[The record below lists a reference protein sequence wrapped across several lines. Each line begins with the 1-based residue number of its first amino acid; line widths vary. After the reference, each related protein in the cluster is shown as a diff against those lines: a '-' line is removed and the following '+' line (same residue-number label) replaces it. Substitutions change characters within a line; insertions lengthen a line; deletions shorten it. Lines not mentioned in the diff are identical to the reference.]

1 MKKSLIAITL
11 SALVASVLI
20 VPTAQASTPV
30 ICLAYDTG
38 GPGDGSFNDA
48 AQAGLKVAAK
58 KFQFTLET
66 TVTAGDAKDRIDRLT
81 ALVKK
86 DCTIVIAVGT
96 GYAAT
101 LKDLSQQFPE
111 TQFAILNDATV
122 DALNVTSIVFADVQG
137 AYLAGYAAALARIH
151 YEAPVWLTFVVAVLA
166 AAILSSGLTLGLY
179 KVGGG
184 LAARAGNAITVTGTA
199 SEDAKADNAVW
210 SLNLNESQSTLATS
224 VKKID
229 SSAEALKKYLLNG
242 GVSADQI
249 ELGPINSNAV
259 MEYSNGNPT
268 GRILAYQAYRTVT
281 VRTKDVELV
290 SKLSNDIGTLLA
302 TGVNVGNYGPAYY
315 LSTLDQMRAK
325 LLAAAMQDA
334 KERAKA
340 ITEAVGGEVGPLL
353 SVSTGPTQVTTR
365 DSLDRSAGGF
375 YDVST
380 IDKTVNVTLSAS
392 FKTN

>member
-1 MKKSLIAITL
+1 MNFE
-11 SALVASVLI
+11 AS
-20 VPTAQASTPV
+20 
-30 ICLAYDTG
+30 
-38 GPGDGSFNDA
+38 
-48 AQAGLKVAAK
+48 
-58 KFQFTLET
+58 
-66 TVTAGDAKDRIDRLT
+66 DRI
-81 ALVKK
+81 K
-86 DCTIVIAVGT
+86 
-96 GYAAT
+96 
-101 LKDLSQQFPE
+101 
-111 TQFAILNDATV
+111 FA
-122 DALNVTSIVFADVQG
+122 S
-137 AYLAGYAAALARIH
+137 
-151 YEAPVWLTFVVAVLA
+151 AVLA

-210 SLNLNESQSTLATS
+210 NLNLNESQSTLASS

-229 SSAEALKKYLLNG
+229 SSADALKKYLLDG
-242 GVSADQI
+242 GVTADQI

-259 MEYSNGNPT
+259 SEYNNGNPT

-281 VRTKDVELV
+281 VRTKDVQ
-290 SKLSNDIGTLLA
+290 LA

-334 KERAKA
+334 QARAKA
-340 ITEAVGGEVGPLL
+340 ITEAVGGQVGALL

-392 FKTN
+392 FKTS